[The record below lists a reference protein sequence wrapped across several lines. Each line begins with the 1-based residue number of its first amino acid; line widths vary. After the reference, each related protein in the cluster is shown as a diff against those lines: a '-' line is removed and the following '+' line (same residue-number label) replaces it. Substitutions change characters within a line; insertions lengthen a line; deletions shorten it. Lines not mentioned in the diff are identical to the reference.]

1 MTFPKE
7 SIISNLDFSNIVF
20 APSTFTIPTNE
31 EIQKQ
36 MNEFDELTSKA
47 EYDNYISDL
56 QEMINNQIELSQEEQ
71 LDYNNYVSNI
81 VNTNYAVYDKSH
93 SVQNKDYKSY
103 YVNYINDVRLRSK
116 SNIPKIQNISC
127 FQCFA
132 IKSCII
138 VDGKNGK
145 EKVEDPN
152 NKFEDMELNNIR
164 FQLDKGLYELL
175 PYPSYNIYGCS
186 CVKTCFN
193 TIGNEYAYIHPFI
206 DFDLEFPS
214 SESTT
219 NDFTTEFNSLCQ
231 LICYF
236 TSEVL
241 EMKNNQVSFS
251 VIGYSNAITQDYYTK
266 LGQCE
271 MFSTDSYFKIQAKPQ
286 AHKFLSVHVVFYDV
300 KIHCIELKARVMKH
314 YSNLQQFKGFDK
326 APYSSGSLRHIG
338 SIKAGLVDE
347 SEAKLKR
354 VDNLT
359 NDEILH
365 QFITYHNRY
374 INYKY
379 INLDSSN
386 VHNQF
391 KLPEQYKNLKT
402 FNDIQPNSIKIQYG
416 NEIISPLA
424 IEPLLKQL
432 LDKYV
437 SAEELQYANRW
448 SLLAKY
454 VMYKKAI
461 KQPITEENI
470 SSILPNATSATTQ
483 INFLYNNINSNNPKP
498 LLSYL
503 KNISCENGIYQLDFQ
518 IETSTKY
525 IKPRHFGQNKIE
537 DLRNAKSLVDVINII
552 TGSFAISRNGDRYY
566 NTIESIYIYQFH
578 SENHYI
584 KKYYPSRFILTV
596 DDELL
601 SEFEGKQD
609 EEMKEDNTEPFISLL
624 KLKLDNLRSSGKKA
638 RFILDSKGMIDILSK
653 YFDDYSEDGATNFKL
668 NGYNIE
674 TVKPEVYNDVC
685 NIIKLFENRL
695 VEGCFTKN
703 ENKEVIDNTLQEFL
717 RSIKYLIERHE
728 KPEKAF
734 MAVDNTGATGKSLFF
749 SKIIKDL
756 FGPAG
761 LNDDSLN
768 CLNSSF
774 SDKYRFY
781 YTVFNEVS
789 KGTHDQDLITST
801 LKQLTDNVMTSA
813 RVKNVQNIKT
823 FRNNGIYVLLSNSF
837 TLNGALNIY
846 DNALMTRFVLIEFKP
861 FVKDDKV
868 DSLEGGHYY
877 SLVDKYKTYNDPT
890 HLFTYDFRN
899 ALFKYIMNLDITT
912 RTAGRAQHS
921 EYKNEKYREIANDEF
936 KELTNNAKLSIS
948 SDALFTVEL
957 GENPTLSKYSDSSK
971 LVGFKI
977 SDLTRNKD
985 MKDKVLKALDYKSAY
1000 NKKITYTLSEDIK
1013 EKYNNNRFTLIICD
1027 NNRLKELVDIPKL
1040 EPNLTFNNSIQI
1052 NM

>member
-1 MTFPKE
+1 MTYTKE

-20 APSTFTIPTNE
+20 APASFSMPTNE

-36 MNEFDELTSKA
+36 MDEFDELTSKA
-47 EYDNYISDL
+47 EYDNYISDI
-56 QEMINNQIELSQEEQ
+56 QEMINNKIELSQEEQ
-71 LDYNNYVSNI
+71 LDYNNYISNI
-81 VNTNYAVYDKSH
+81 VNTNYAVHDKSY
-93 SVQNKDYKSY
+93 SVQKKDYKSY

-116 SNIPKIQNISC
+116 NNIPKIQNINC

-132 IKSCII
+132 IKSCIMI
-138 VDGKNGK
+138 EGKNGK
-145 EKVEDPN
+145 EKVFEN

-193 TIGNEYAYIHPFI
+193 TIGNEYYLIHPFI
-206 DFDLEFPS
+206 DFDLET
-214 SESTT
+214 STT

-236 TSEVL
+236 TSNIL
-241 EMKNNQVSFS
+241 EMNNNQVSFS
-251 VIGYSNAITQDYYTK
+251 VIGYSNAINQDYYTNV
-266 LGQCE
+266 GQCE
-271 MFSTDSYFKIQAKPQ
+271 MFSTNSYFKIQAKPQ
-286 AHKFLSVHVVFYDV
+286 AHKFLSVHIVFYDV
-300 KIHCIELKARVMKH
+300 KIHCIELKARIMKH
-314 YSNLQQFKGFDK
+314 YSTLQQFKGFDK

-338 SIKAGLVDE
+338 SIKSGLVDE
-347 SEAKLKR
+347 EEAKLKR

-379 INLDSSN
+379 INLNPSN

-402 FNDIQPNSIKIQYG
+402 FDNPNSIKIQYG
-416 NEIISPLA
+416 NEMISPLA

-437 SAEELQYANRW
+437 LSEELQYANRW

-454 VMYKKAI
+454 IMYKKAI
-461 KQPITEENI
+461 SSPITQENI
-470 SSILPNATSATTQ
+470 SSILPNATSAATQ

-537 DLRNAKSLVDVINII
+537 DLKGAKSLVDVIDII
-552 TGSFAISRNGDRYY
+552 TGSFAIARNGDRYY
-566 NTIESIYIYQFH
+566 NAIDNIYIYPAKG
-578 SENHYI
+578 ENHYI

-596 DDELL
+596 DDELVSKFEDSD
-601 SEFEGKQD
+601 SENGNCES
-609 EEMKEDNTEPFISLL
+609 FISLL
-624 KLKLDNLRSSGKKA
+624 KFKLDNLRNNGKKA

-653 YFDDYSEDGATNFKL
+653 YFDDYSEDGTTNFKL
-668 NGYNIE
+668 NGYNSSS
-674 TVKPEVYNDVC
+674 VKPEVYNDVC

-695 VEGCFTKN
+695 NEGCFTKN
-703 ENKEVIDNTLQEFL
+703 ENGEIIDNTLQEFL

-774 SDKYRFY
+774 SDKYRFL

-813 RVKNVQNIKT
+813 RVKNVQNMKT
-823 FRNNGIYVLLSNSF
+823 FKNNGIYVLLSNSF

-846 DNALMTRFVLIEFKP
+846 DTALMTRFVLIEFMP
-861 FVKDDKV
+861 FIKNDKV
-868 DSLEGGHYY
+868 DSLEGGDYY
-877 SLVDKYKTYNDPT
+877 SLIDKYKTYNDPT
-890 HLFTYDFRN
+890 HLFSYDFRN
-899 ALFKYIMNLDITT
+899 ALFKYIMDLDITT

-921 EYKNEKYREIANDEF
+921 EYKNEKYKEIANDEF

-957 GENPTLSKYSDSSK
+957 TDKQPTLSKYSTSSK

-977 SDLTRNKD
+977 NDLTRNKD
-985 MKDKVLKALDYKSAY
+985 IKDKVLKALDYKSAY
-1000 NKKITYTLSEDIK
+1000 NKKITYKVSDDNDSIRL
-1013 EKYNNNRFTLIICD
+1013 TLIICD
-1027 NNRLKELVDIPKL
+1027 NDRFKELVDVSVPEPK
-1040 EPNLTFNNSIQI
+1040 FNF
-1052 NM
+1052 

>member
-1 MTFPKE
+1 MTFAKE
-7 SIISNLDFSNIVF
+7 SIISNLDFDSIVF
-20 APSTFTIPTNE
+20 APASFPVPTRE
-31 EIQKQ
+31 ELSKQ
-36 MNEFDELTSKA
+36 MNEFDELTAKA
-47 EYDNYISDL
+47 EYDNYISEL
-56 QEMINNQIELSQEEQ
+56 QGLINDQVELTQDEQ
-71 LDYNNYVSNI
+71 SDYNNYISGI
-81 VNTNYAVYDKSH
+81 INTNYAIHDKSH

-103 YVNYINDVRLRSK
+103 YVNYINDIKLRSR
-116 SNIPKIQNISC
+116 NYIPQIQNIKC
-127 FQCFA
+127 FKCFA
-132 IKSCII
+132 VKSRII
-138 VDGKNGK
+138 INGKNGTQQ
-145 EKVEDPN
+145 VDDPN

-164 FQLDKGLYELL
+164 FQLDEGLYELL

-214 SESTT
+214 SESS
-219 NDFTTEFNSLCQ
+219 NDFTSEFNLLYQ

-236 TSEVL
+236 TSDVL

-251 VIGYSNAITQDYYTK
+251 AIGYSNAISQDFYSK
-266 LGQCE
+266 LSPGI
-271 MFSTDSYFKIQAKPQ
+271 MFSTDSYFKIQSKPQ

-300 KIHCIELKARVMKH
+300 KIHCVELKARVMKH
-314 YSNLQQFKGFDK
+314 YSDLQQLRGFDK

-347 SEAKLKR
+347 EEAKLKR

-391 KLPEQYKNLKT
+391 KLPEQYNNLRT
-402 FNDIQPNSIKIQYG
+402 FDPMDIKIQYG

-424 IEPLLKQL
+424 IEPLMKQL
-432 LDKYV
+432 LNKYV
-437 SAEELQYANRW
+437 SPEELHYDDRW

-461 KQPITEENI
+461 KQLITPENI
-470 SSILPNATSATTQ
+470 SSILPDATSAATQ
-483 INFLYNNINSNNPKP
+483 ITFLYSKINSNNPKP
-498 LLSYL
+498 LLNYL

-518 IETSTKY
+518 IETTTKY
-525 IKPRHFGQNKIE
+525 IKPKHFGQSKIE
-537 DLRNAKSLVDVINII
+537 DLRNAKSLTDVINTI

-566 NTIESIYIYQFH
+566 NTIESVYIYQ
-578 SENHYI
+578 SKGENHYI
-584 KKYYPSRFILTV
+584 KKYYPSRFILVV

-601 SEFEGKQD
+601 SKYSENENSSDTSG
-609 EEMKEDNTEPFISLL
+609 NTESLISLL

-668 NGYNIE
+668 NGYNLE

-695 VEGCFTKN
+695 VDGCFTKN
-703 ENKEVIDNTLQEFL
+703 ENNQVIDNTLQEFL
-717 RSIKYLIERHE
+717 RSIKYLIEKHE

-734 MAVDNTGATGKSLFF
+734 MAVDNTGATGKSIFF

-774 SDKYRFY
+774 SDKYRFL

-813 RVKNVQNIKT
+813 RVKNVQNVKT

-846 DNALMTRFVLIEFKP
+846 DNALMTRFVLIEFMP
-861 FVKDDKV
+861 FVNKDKV
-868 DSLEGGHYY
+868 DSLEGNKYY
-877 SLVDKYKTYNDPT
+877 SLVDKYKTYNDPR

-912 RTAGRAQHS
+912 RTAGRAQDS

-936 KELTNNAKLSIS
+936 EELTNNAKLSIS
-948 SDALFTVEL
+948 SDVLFTVEL
-957 GENPTLSKYSDSSK
+957 GDSSTQPTLSKYSDSSK

-977 SDLTRNKD
+977 SDLTRSKSI
-985 MKDKVLKALDYKSAY
+985 KDKVLKALDYKSAY
-1000 NKKITYTLSEDIK
+1000 NKKIRYNLSEDIK
-1013 EKYNNNRFTLIICD
+1013 GQYNDNRFTLIICD
-1027 NNRLKELVDIPKL
+1027 NSRFKELVHVNGP
-1040 EPNLTFNNSIQI
+1040 EPQFK
-1052 NM
+1052 M

>member
-36 MNEFDELTSKA
+36 MNEFDELTAKA
-47 EYDNYISDL
+47 EYESYISDI

-71 LDYNNYVSNI
+71 LDYNNYISNT

-103 YVNYINDVRLRSK
+103 YVNYINDVKLRSK
-116 SNIPKIQNISC
+116 NNIPKIQNISC

-132 IKSCII
+132 IKSCIM

-214 SESTT
+214 S
-219 NDFTTEFNSLCQ
+219 NDFTTELNLLYQ

-236 TSEVL
+236 TSDVL

-251 VIGYSNAITQDYYTK
+251 AIGYSNAITQDFYTK
-266 LGQCE
+266 LSPGI
-271 MFSTDSYFKIQAKPQ
+271 MFSNDSYFKIQSKPQ

-314 YSNLQQFKGFDK
+314 YSTLQQVKGFDK

-347 SEAKLKR
+347 EEAKLKR
-354 VDNLT
+354 VINLT

-402 FNDIQPNSIKIQYG
+402 FNEFQIKIQYG

-525 IKPRHFGQNKIE
+525 IKPKHFGQSKIE
-537 DLRNAKSLVDVINII
+537 DLRNAKSLVDVINTI

-584 KKYYPSRFILTV
+584 KKYYPSRFILIV

-601 SEFEGKQD
+601 SEYSEN
-609 EEMKEDNTEPFISLL
+609 EDTSDTSGNTESLISLL
-624 KLKLDNLRSSGKKA
+624 KFKLDNLRNSGKKA

-668 NGYNIE
+668 NGYNLE

-703 ENKEVIDNTLQEFL
+703 ENNQVIDNTLQEFL

-734 MAVDNTGATGKSLFF
+734 MAVDNTGATGKSIFF

-774 SDKYRFY
+774 SDKYRFL

-813 RVKNVQNIKT
+813 RVKNVQNVKT

-846 DNALMTRFVLIEFKP
+846 DNALMTRFVLIEFQP
-861 FVKDDKV
+861 FVKNDKV
-868 DSLEGGHYY
+868 DSLEGSHYY
-877 SLVDKYKTYNDPT
+877 SLVDKYKTYNDPR

-899 ALFKYIMNLDITT
+899 ALFKYIMDLDITT

-957 GENPTLSKYSDSSK
+957 STQPTLSKYSDSSK

-1000 NKKITYTLSEDIK
+1000 NKKIRYNLSEDIK
-1013 EKYNNNRFTLIICD
+1013 GQYNDNRFTLIICD
-1027 NNRLKELVDIPKL
+1027 NNRFKELVDIAIP
-1040 EPNLTFNNSIQI
+1040 EPHLIFNNSI
-1052 NM
+1052 